1 MLEVV
6 TGDGV
11 VVSDGT
17 IPISLLHKLLVHKHS
32 STVRNPWKASCWRH
46 PKSTPS
52 RGLQFL
58 LHSIVLLSLET
69 AMYILLQWS
78 DYDVLLLYEE
88 FDKKVC
94 LTIRIKYLT
103 CMSDSANISIVRL
116 FWRMHLTFD
125 DLARNICIARC
136 TSVWLA
142 VITFQIICWC
152 KFQ

>member
-1 MLEVV
+1 MASALRYIPNLQRLPIVALEVV

-17 IPISLLHKLLVHKHS
+17 IPISLLHKSVVHKQS

-69 AMYILLQWS
+69 AKIFYYNVFHHDELIL
-78 DYDVLLLYEE
+78 YY
-88 FDKKVC
+88 F
-94 LTIRIKYLT
+94 
-103 CMSDSANISIVRL
+103 
-116 FWRMHLTFD
+116 
-125 DLARNICIARC
+125 
-136 TSVWLA
+136 
-142 VITFQIICWC
+142 
-152 KFQ
+152 